1 MHELL
6 LPVVFLE
13 VMGSF
18 LLILLITYLSKGCLF
33 RSFRYY
39 KTKSKEEKIT
49 KKQLRRIRRIYE
61 EEEMNLKTSAS
72 QFVKSKLK
80 DGKEFTQKAVNS
92 CVILSEYRLCQLQF
106 FSSLLVLHKFNKRPL
121 NGSLENKSLQRII
134 LMNEIS
140 FKTT

>member
-33 RSFRYY
+33 RSFRYS
-39 KTKSKEEKIT
+39 KAKSKEEKIT

-80 DGKEFTQKAVNS
+80 DGKEFTQKVVNS
-92 CVILSEYRLCQLQF
+92 CVMLSEYRICQL
-106 FSSLLVLHKFNKRPL
+106 
-121 NGSLENKSLQRII
+121 
-134 LMNEIS
+134 
-140 FKTT
+140 